1 MPLVKNYTKT
11 REKCRVTFKLPA
23 EAEAGSAALVGDFN
37 DWNESKCPMKRL
49 KDGSF
54 SVTIT
59 LDAGRQYRYK
69 YLLDNTRWE
78 NDWVADSYAANEF
91 GSEDSLVQV

>member
-1 MPLVKNYTKT
+1 M
-11 REKCRVTFKLPA
+11 
-23 EAEAGSAALVGDFN
+23 GDFN
-37 DWNESKCPMKRL
+37 DWNESMCPMKKL

-59 LDAGRQYRYK
+59 LDSGRQYRYK
-69 YLLDNTRWE
+69 YLLDDIRWE

-91 GSEDSLVQV
+91 GTEDSLVHV